1 MITQRQIRWERKRRL
16 ANQTLADVTGRVV
29 VAQLGQVS
37 ALAAMLKLDSNR
49 VNIKAKTAEG
59 LGPVGSGE
67 AVTAQVAV
75 LLELA
80 K

>member
-1 MITQRQIRWERKRRL
+1 MRARIAQVLDL
-16 ANQTLADVTGRVV
+16 APEQ
-29 VAQLGQVS
+29 
-37 ALAAMLKLDSNR
+37 

-59 LGPVGSGE
+59 LGPVGSSE

-80 K
+80 E